1 MSVFTK
7 KGKFVSVAAAVAAT
21 ALALT
26 GCAQTA
32 APTATYAAGD
42 GVLKLGGVLPLT
54 GALAFLSPPEIAG
67 VELAIQDINAAG
79 GVLGKPVEWTL
90 EDSSDGDHPEI
101 APASAT
107 KVLSEGV
114 DGVIGAAASGV
125 TRLIIDQ
132 ITKNKTVQI
141 SMSNTAPDL
150 STWDDGGFYFRTAPS
165 DLLQGA
171 IVGNQ
176 IVSDGHENVAIIY
189 QQTAYGEG
197 LEAKA
202 KATIEAAGAKVVS
215 SLPFPEAETNFDTI
229 VDQTIAAGADSVLVV
244 SYDEF
249 KKIAPALQ
257 KKSFPGKDIY
267 LVDGNLANYADQT
280 WKGYLEGAKGT
291 LPGGK
296 LNDDLKTRAAALYK
310 EKYGK
315 ELTET
320 AYLAESYDAVIL
332 LALAAESAQ
341 NDSGDA
347 IAHNMQAVSTGGDK
361 FDITSGDA
369 VTVLKDALAA
379 AKAGK
384 DIDYDGYSG
393 PIEFDDNGDPTGASI
408 GIYQYGKE
416 GTSDLLN
423 VVAGNSV
430 K

>member
-1 MSVFTK
+1 MSAFSTSRK
-7 KGKFVSVAAAVAAT
+7 YAAAVALVASA
-21 ALALT
+21 ALALS
-26 GCAQTA
+26 GCASTPA
-32 APTATYAAGD
+32 SEYAAGD

-67 VELAIQDINAAG
+67 VELAVEDINAAG
-79 GVLGKPVEWTL
+79 GVLGKPVEWSV

-107 KVLSEGV
+107 KLLSEGV
-114 DGVIGAAASGV
+114 DAIVGAAASGV

-132 ITKNKTVQI
+132 VTKSKTVQI

-150 STWDDGGFYFRTAPS
+150 TDWKDGGYYFRTAPS

-176 IVSDGHENVAIIY
+176 IVADGNENVAIIY

-202 KATIEAAGAKVVS
+202 KAVIEAAGATVVS

-244 SYDEF
+244 SYDEI
-249 KKIAPALQ
+249 KKIVPALQ
-257 KKSFPGKDIY
+257 KKNFDGSKIY
-267 LVDGNLANYADQT
+267 FVDGNLANFSDQA
-280 WKGYLEGAKGT
+280 WKGYVEGAKGT
-291 LPGGK
+291 LPGGQ
-296 LNDDLKTRAAALYK
+296 LDDAFKARAVDIYK
-310 EKYGK
+310 KNHNA
-315 ELTET
+315 ELTEF

-332 LALAAESAQ
+332 LALAAEQAG
-341 NDSGDA
+341 NDSGEA
-347 IAHNMQAVSTGGDK
+347 IAANMQSVSTGGEK
-361 FDITSGDA
+361 
-369 VTVLKDALAA
+369 VTNFADGLAA
-379 AKAGK
+379 IKAGK
-384 DIDYDGYSG
+384 DVDYDGFSG

-408 GIYQYGKE
+408 GIHQYGKE
-416 GTSDLLN
+416 GTYTLLE

>member
-1 MSVFTK
+1 MTAFSK
-7 KGKFVSVAAAVAAT
+7 KTLVSVVAVAAAT
-21 ALALT
+21 ALALSGCSASSKYT
-26 GCAQTA
+26 G
-32 APTATYAAGD
+32 GD

-67 VELAIQDINAAG
+67 VELAIKDINDAG
-79 GVLGKPVEWTL
+79 GVLGKPVEWSL

-107 KVLSEGV
+107 KLLDGGV
-114 DGVIGAAASGV
+114 DAIVGAAASGV

-132 ITKNKTVQI
+132 VTKSKTVQI

-150 STWDDGGFYFRTAPS
+150 STWDDGGYYFRTAPS

-176 IVSDGHENVAIIY
+176 VVADGHENVAIIY
-189 QQTAYGEG
+189 QQTPYGEG

-202 KATIEAAGAKVVS
+202 KATIEAAGATIVS
-215 SLPFPEAETNFDTI
+215 DLSFPEAETNFDTI
-229 VDQTIAAGADSVLVV
+229 VQKTVASGADSVLII

-257 KKSFPGKDIY
+257 KNNFPGKDMY
-267 LVDGNLANYADQT
+267 LVDGNLANYSAE
-280 WKGYLEGAKGT
+280 GFASYLEGAKGT

-296 LNDDLKTRAAALYK
+296 LDEAFKQRAADLYK
-310 EKYGK
+310 ANHNED
-315 ELTET
+315 LTEF

-332 LALAAESAQ
+332 LALAAEQAG
-341 NDSGDA
+341 NDSGQA
-347 IAHNMQAVSTGGDK
+347 IAENLQSVSTGGE
-361 FDITSGDA
+361 A
-369 VTVLKDALAA
+369 VTDYAAGLAA
-379 AKAGK
+379 IKAGK
-384 DIDYDGYSG
+384 DVDYNGFSG
-393 PIEFDDNGDPTGASI
+393 PIEFDENGDPTGASI
-408 GIYQYGKE
+408 GIYQYGKD
-416 GTSDLLN
+416 GTSTLLD

>member
-67 VELAIQDINAAG
+67 IELAIQDINAAG

-107 KVLSEGV
+107 KVLAEGA
-114 DGVIGAAASGV
+114 DAVIGAAASGV

-176 IVSDGHENVAIIY
+176 VVSDGHENVAIIY

-202 KATIEAAGAKVVS
+202 KATIEAAGATVVS

-229 VDQTIAAGADSVLVV
+229 VDQTVAAGADSVLVI

-257 KKSFPGKDIY
+257 KKNFPGKDIY
-267 LVDGNLANYADQT
+267 LVDGNLANYSDQT

-296 LNDDLKTRAAALYK
+296 LNDDLKARASALYL
-310 EKYGK
+310 EKYGT
-315 ELTET
+315 ELTEY
-320 AYLAESYDAVIL
+320 AYLAESYDAVVL

-347 IAHNMQAVSTGGDK
+347 IAHTLQAVSTGGTK
-361 FDITSGDA
+361 FDLASGDVA
-369 VTVLKDALAA
+369 TVLKDALAA
-379 AKAGK
+379 AKAGD
-384 DIDYDGYSG
+384 DIDFDGYSG

-430 K
+430 E

>member
-1 MSVFTK
+1 MTQFASK
-7 KGKFVSVAAAVAAT
+7 KLAGAIAVVAAT
-21 ALALT
+21 SLALS
-26 GCAQTA
+26 GCSA
-32 APTATYAAGD
+32 ASSKYEGGD

-67 VELAIQDINAAG
+67 VELAIQDINEAG

-90 EDSSDGDHPEI
+90 EDSSDGDHPEV

-107 KVLSEGV
+107 KLLDAGV
-114 DGVIGAAASGV
+114 DAIVGAAASGV

-132 ITKNKTVQI
+132 VTKAKTVQI

-150 STWDDGGFYFRTAPS
+150 STWDDGGYYFRTAPS

-176 IVSDGHENVAIIY
+176 IVADGHESVAIIY
-189 QQTAYGEG
+189 QQTPYGEG

-202 KATIEAAGAKVVS
+202 KAIMEEAGVQVVADES
-215 SLPFPEAETNFDTI
+215 FPEAESNFDTI
-229 VDQTIAAGADSVLVV
+229 ADATMAADPDAVLVI

-257 KKSFPGKDIY
+257 KKGFDGSNLY
-267 LVDGNLANYADQT
+267 LVDGNLANYSEESFAA
-280 WKGYLEGAKGT
+280 YLEGAKGT
-291 LPGGK
+291 LPGGALDEDFK
-296 LNDDLKTRAAALYK
+296 QRAADLYL
-310 EKYGK
+310 ENHGE
-315 ELTET
+315 ELTEF

-332 LALAAESAQ
+332 LALAAEQAG
-341 NDSGDA
+341 NDSGEA
-347 IAHNMQAVSTGGDK
+347 IKDNMQSVSTGGEK
-361 FDITSGDA
+361 
-369 VTVLKDALAA
+369 VTNFADGLAA
-379 AKAGK
+379 IKAGT

-408 GIYQYGKE
+408 GIYQYGTD
-416 GTSDLLN
+416 GTNTLLE

-430 K
+430 E